1 MTGPAVRSTRSAS
14 GAWFACFL
22 SACSSEVS
30 VQILPGDNT
39 SGRGQDAGCGNDAP
53 CPGRTWALAFAGP
66 YDRVEVPSSPWLDLP
81 QDFTIEAWV
90 MIASYSGGH
99 GVFNRWLSTVGDIQL
114 TFGTP
119 EILSKAELPV
129 DEPVPSHT
137 LAAWGYVRQT
147 FWITTY
153 TSMRPAAGVWHHL
166 ASSYGAGALKLYVDG
181 ARWAATSGT
190 DRIANPDAPLFIGAT
205 SRSEQPVDPTLG
217 QRWWPPINGF
227 IAEVRVSGRD
237 RYPTDF
243 VPEHRLS
250 ADTETIAL
258 WHLDEGNGSAVS
270 DSGPNQLTGTIV
282 GATWIRAPAP

>member
-1 MTGPAVRSTRSAS
+1 MTAPVVRSTRRGA

-30 VQILPGDNT
+30 VQILPGDNSST
-39 SGRGQDAGCGNDAP
+39 GQDGGCASNVP
-53 CPGRTWALAFAGP
+53 CSGRTWALAFVGP

-90 MIASYSGGH
+90 LIDSYAGGH

-119 EILSKAELPV
+119 EILSRAELPI

-137 LAAWGYVRQT
+137 LATWGFVRPGL
-147 FWITTY
+147 WITTY
-153 TSMRPAAGVWHHL
+153 TTILPAAGVWHHI

-181 ARWAATSGT
+181 ARWATARGT

-205 SRSEQPVDPTLG
+205 SRAEQPIDPTLG
-217 QRWWPPINGF
+217 ERWWPPIQGF
-227 IAEVRVSGRD
+227 IAEVRMSSRD
-237 RYPTDF
+237 RYPTEF

-250 ADTETIAL
+250 ADPDTIAL
-258 WHLDEGNGSAVS
+258 WHLDEGTGSAAS
-270 DSGPNQLTGTIV
+270 ESGPNRLNGTIV
-282 GATWIRAPAP
+282 GATWVRAPSP